1 MDARSTTISGL
12 VLSVRPAT
20 GRRQRSSIMLENG
33 QIVYFISAVAR
44 LRYRDIVLI
53 ESVEK
58 LEDFEESQVFSETK
72 GTEIRIYTS
81 QEKLDALNVVFATK
95 FSLKPPF
102 PPKGESFARVIEK
115 LQNSNPVRCV
125 GGWVC
130 FREVERAN
138 GYTELRVTNSPDT
151 DVVCTKTLRLVQRA
165 HLLFQLFFP
174 RSVTSGNF
182 YAASG
187 MFHKYAWG
195 GLVLFDG
202 IVEAL
207 PVEGD
212 LVSNRICEILSR
224 ATPGEGVA
232 ENPPAE
238 ESESERIDSS
248 DSGQEQNRVG
258 ISGLFVPRAV
268 VPERP
273 RYPDLDPAET
283 ANPPTNAQRY
293 EEIIEETTISFQTES
308 AQAPTDSTTVHRR
321 TESPAEETA
330 EDNGEA
336 PTKRFSLFG
345 WGKSLFTKNATTPE
359 LMSQESDNSS
369 DEAHSDSE
377 KQSSR
382 TKERT
387 PEMQELGE
395 AEASD
400 KESESTGAQSEDSE
414 SSDEDAGSAPVSSA
428 KTRSSTLTPRTE
440 NLMDE
445 PHLDAQPGPEGSPT
459 TPRHQS
465 PAAAS
470 EDSPSKYQS
479 SPPLQ
484 ASRSPSSSESDELM
498 SPREPSA
505 NVAPQDKTPGSSPG
519 RDSSTSRPRRPV
531 VFQKRVGTPPPPKD
545 TDVNSIRSKPPVF
558 SSRVDADGIDFS
570 DSSAHEDLK
579 HSIDFD
585 SESSPKKPR
594 AEDSLLDVDGGRA
607 VCLLYDNFWDADKN
621 SKRFRVMLCDGTKLF
636 LDVFKAYAS
645 HFRLGDIVC
654 VGQFGL
660 KQINQGLCLYQTSSS
675 MLYVDENL
683 IKKYK
688 EYFISFF
695 TVPKP
700 LNSDPFVWVVDT
712 LRTQKKIENVTTV
725 IEYASAK
732 NYSKFIE
739 LEVPSLPSVRLF
751 DCAKEAFTLLFDFE
765 NPASILV
772 ENESFRQGPVGSI
785 VMNGMLKKVNTAL
798 KPVDQLSTDP
808 LLDGD
813 LPSQDPENLTENW
826 REHLPNN
833 PLASSQTDNLGNSS
847 ATSVEPNSVTS
858 EFPARAGTDSSSSSY
873 SSDSDSINSDSA
885 EEGPGRIN
893 APKSKDIDN
902 GSTTKDEGAAV
913 SSSVSSSEESSAESK
928 SDDSSSEESESGQE
942 NPRRLKHTKSSG
954 SEANESSSEDSS
966 SDDSNSSRPST
977 VGNSAAS
984 EATGSGTSD
993 TSSSDSS
1000 DGSDSSDSDS
1010 SDSSSSDSSSDSSSE
1025 SSSGET
1031 ASSEP
1036 DSSDQASQADS
1047 PPESAQKT
1055 DKEDLGES
1063 EVSSGSSASLER
1075 VTEET
1080 NITIMKRDSN
1090 KHSTYDTNEYPDAQ
1104 PRTFVDESLD
1114 TVPAYS
1120 ESDRSE
1126 AESPQPK
1133 PNSSRPASSSSF
1145 TDSQATN
1152 DPAYEIVNDDFWFN
1166 HLVSD

>member
-1 MDARSTTISGL
+1 
-12 VLSVRPAT
+12 
-20 GRRQRSSIMLENG
+20 MLENG

-95 FSLKPPF
+95 FSLKQPF

-125 GGWVC
+125 GGWIC

-174 RSVTSGNF
+174 RSVTCGNF

-212 LVSNRICEILSR
+212 QVSSRICEILSR
-224 ATPGEGVA
+224 VTPSEGVA

-283 ANPPTNAQRY
+283 ANPPTNAQRFQ
-293 EEIIEETTISFQTES
+293 EIIEETTISIQTES
-308 AQAPTDSTTVHRR
+308 AQAPADSTTVHRR
-321 TESPAEETA
+321 TESPVEDTA

-359 LMSQESDNSS
+359 LMSQEQDNSS

-382 TKERT
+382 TNERT

-395 AEASD
+395 AEA
-400 KESESTGAQSEDSE
+400 KNTESESAGAQGEDE

-428 KTRSSTLTPRTE
+428 KIRSSPLTPRTK
-440 NLMDE
+440 NLTDE

-459 TPRHQS
+459 TPRRQS
-465 PAAAS
+465 PDAAT

-479 SPPLQ
+479 SPPPQ
-484 ASRSPSSSESDELM
+484 ASRSSSSESDESM
-498 SPREPSA
+498 PPREPSA
-505 NVAPQDKTPGSSPG
+505 NVAPQDEAPGSSPV
-519 RDSSTSRPRRPV
+519 RDSQASRPRRPV
-531 VFQKRVGTPPPPKD
+531 VFQKRVDTSPPREN
-545 TDVNSIRSKPPVF
+545 TDVSSIRSKPPVF

-570 DSSAHEDLK
+570 DSSAQEDLK

-654 VGQFGL
+654 VAQFGL
-660 KQINQGLCLYQTSSS
+660 KQISQGLCLYQTSSS

-688 EYFISFF
+688 EYFNSFF

-725 IEYASAK
+725 IEFASAK

-765 NPASILV
+765 NPASLLV

-826 REHLPNN
+826 RENLPNN
-833 PLASSQTDNLGNSS
+833 PLPSSQTDNLGNSS

-858 EFPARAGTDSSSSSY
+858 EFPAPAGTDSSSSSY
-873 SSDSDSINSDSA
+873 SSDSDSINSESP
-885 EEGPGRIN
+885 EEGPDRIN
-893 APKSKDIDN
+893 APKSKDLDN
-902 GSTTKDEGAAV
+902 GSTTKDEEAAG
-913 SSSVSSSEESSAESK
+913 SSSDSSTEESSAD
-928 SDDSSSEESESGQE
+928 SDDSSSEESRSSQE
-942 NPRRLKHTKSSG
+942 NPSKSKGTNSSG

-966 SDDSNSSRPST
+966 SDDSNSSQPSAL
-977 VGNSAAS
+977 VHCEAS

-1000 DGSDSSDSDS
+1000 NGSDSSDSDS

-1036 DSSDQASQADS
+1036 DSSNQASQAES
-1047 PPESAQKT
+1047 PPGSSQKANE
-1055 DKEDLGES
+1055 KDLGES

-1080 NITIMKRDSN
+1080 NITLMKRDSN
-1090 KHSTYDTNEYPDAQ
+1090 KHATYDTNEYPDAQ

-1120 ESDRSE
+1120 ESDGSE

-1133 PNSSRPASSSSF
+1133 PSSSRPASSSSF